1 MRLRAVCGAK
11 GGQAWWPVRVPLE
24 LRTEQSIF
32 KAMTKKTAEPRLSAA
47 GATAGPGRPRSYDE
61 GEVLRAALELFRRQ
75 GFEATSLDDLTQAM
89 GISRSSL
96 YAAFGSKQDVLL
108 AALRRYSA
116 TALET
121 LKSIGDAPHA
131 HRAEAV
137 AAMLRALADPSG
149 GKHGC
154 LLVNCITELAPQNE
168 EVAALGRRH
177 LERIEAVIAEA
188 LDENGPESLRGRAR
202 ALAALAIG
210 TLTLRKSGLDEAY
223 ITSALDEGLARLL
236 APPQA
241 VPA

>member
-1 MRLRAVCGAK
+1 M
-11 GGQAWWPVRVPLE
+11 
-24 LRTEQSIF
+24 
-32 KAMTKKTAEPRLSAA
+32 
-47 GATAGPGRPRSYDE
+47 
-61 GEVLRAALELFRRQ
+61 
-75 GFEATSLDDLTQAM
+75 TQAM

-137 AAMLRALADPSG
+137 SAMLRALADPSG

-168 EVAALGRRH
+168 EVAA
-177 LERIEAVIAEA
+177 
-188 LDENGPESLRGRAR
+188 S
-202 ALAALAIG
+202 AAGIW
-210 TLTLRKSGLDEAY
+210 SGLRRSLPKRWMKTGRKLCGQGKGAGCARHRYAD
-223 ITSALDEGLARLL
+223 LAQVR
-236 APPQA
+236 PG
-241 VPA
+241 